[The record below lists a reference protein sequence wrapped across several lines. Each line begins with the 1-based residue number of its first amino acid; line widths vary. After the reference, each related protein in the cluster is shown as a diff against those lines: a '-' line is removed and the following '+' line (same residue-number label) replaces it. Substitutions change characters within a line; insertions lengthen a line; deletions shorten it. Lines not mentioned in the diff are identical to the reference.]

1 MAIINSTIFGG
12 SGGGIAEGDYI
23 PFDITATLAS
33 SFSSPTYKYTINN
46 TQNLNGN
53 ILYVLKNGVLS
64 QYVGD
69 LYAPVRGSSSQDYSY
84 EKIGSVNTST
94 ITFDTYYYV
103 AYNSS
108 TYDFYTLSAR
118 ALYGLVDGE
127 YTLILV
133 GSTDYSDITFTGGVQ
148 SSYTNAVYNTY
159 ATALKSTAISILYPY
174 GKGNVV
180 TSKSKGFRSLMFKLG
195 TSLSSYVLTTTTTGI
210 SPKTIQITRNS
221 SQNGISLNV

>member
-23 PFDITATLAS
+23 PFDITATTTN

-69 LYAPVRGSSSQDYSY
+69 LYALLRDGSY

-94 ITFDTYYYV
+94 ITLDTYYYV

-108 TYDFYTLSAR
+108 AYDFYTLSTR
-118 ALYGLVDGE
+118 AIYGLVDGE

-133 GSTDYSDITFTGGVQ
+133 SSTNYSDITFTGGVQ
-148 SSYTNAVYNTY
+148 SSYTTAVYNTY

-180 TSKSKGFRSLMFKLG
+180 TSKSKGYKALLFKLG
-195 TSLSSYVLTTTTTGI
+195 KSLSSYVLTVSSTG
-210 SPKTIQITRNS
+210 SSLKTIQVTRNS
-221 SQNGISLNV
+221 SQNGFSLNV

>member
-12 SGGGIAEGDYI
+12 SGGGIAEGVYI
-23 PFDITATLAS
+23 PFDVTATTTS

-53 ILYVLKNGVLS
+53 VLYVLKNGILS

-69 LYAPVRGSSSQDYSY
+69 LYALLRDGSY
-84 EKIGSVNTST
+84 EKIGSVNNST
-94 ITFDTYYYV
+94 ITLDTYYYV

-108 TYDFYTLSAR
+108 TYDFYTLSKR
-118 ALYGLVDGE
+118 AIYGLIDGE
-127 YTLILV
+127 YSLILV
-133 GSTDYSDITFTGGVQ
+133 SSATGGYSDITFTGGVQ
-148 SSYTNAVYNTY
+148 SSYTTAVYDTY
-159 ATALKSTAISILYPY
+159 VYSTLKSTAISILYPY

-180 TSKSKGFRSLMFKLG
+180 TSISKSYKYLLFKLG
-195 TSLSSYVLTTTTTGI
+195 TSISSYVLTASSTG
-210 SPKTIQITRNS
+210 SVLKTIQITRNS

>member
-12 SGGGIAEGDYI
+12 SGGGIAEGNYI
-23 PFDITATLAS
+23 PFDVTATTTS

-53 ILYVLKNGVLS
+53 VLYVLKNGILS

-69 LYAPVRGSSSQDYSY
+69 LYALLRDGSY

-94 ITFDTYYYV
+94 ITLDTYYYV

-108 TYDFYTLSAR
+108 TYDFYTISTR
-118 ALYGLVDGE
+118 AIYGIIDGE
-127 YTLILV
+127 YSLILV
-133 GSTDYSDITFTGGVQ
+133 SGATGDYSDITFTGGVQ
-148 SSYTNAVYNTY
+148 SSYTTAVYDTY
-159 ATALKSTAISILYPY
+159 VVSLKSTAISILYPY

-180 TSKSKGFRSLMFKLG
+180 TSTSKSYRCLVFKLG
-195 TSLSSYVLTTTTTGI
+195 TSISSYVLSTKSAGSTL
-210 SPKTIQITRNS
+210 KTIQITRNS